1 MKTTFNYFIKITVI
15 SKSIKIIL
23 NNKRFL
29 SQLRLPP
36 IISPISTHTITSIIL
51 KIINCPSTLLINLFS
66 KPTDTI
72 HNINL

>member
-1 MKTTFNYFIKITVI
+1 MTAIL
-15 SKSIKIIL
+15 KSIKIIL

-29 SQLRLPP
+29 SQLRLPSTIP
-36 IISPISTHTITSIIL
+36 STTIIIIL
-51 KIINCPSTLLINLFS
+51 KIINSSSTLLINLFS